1 MAERTVTVEVV
12 HVGPDSRVERRRVE
26 LCEGST
32 VMRAIEL
39 CGIAPSL
46 PAGSIDPA
54 RLGIFGRK
62 VAADQLLRDGDRIEI
77 YRPLVLDPKEARRRR
92 TR

>member
-1 MAERTVTVEVV
+1 MAEGTITVEVV
-12 HVGPDSRVERRRVE
+12 YVGPDSRVERRRVE

-39 CGIAPSL
+39 CGIEPSL

-62 VAADQLLRDGDRIEI
+62 VVPGQRLHDGDRIEV

>member
-1 MAERTVTVEVV
+1 MAERIITVEVV
-12 HVGPDSRVERRRVE
+12 YAGSDSCIERHRVE

-32 VMRAIEL
+32 VMRAIEV
-39 CGIAPSL
+39 CRIEPSL
-46 PAGSIDPA
+46 LAGSIDPA

-62 VAADQLLRDGDRIEI
+62 VAPDQLLHDGDRIEI
-77 YRPLVLDPKEARRRR
+77 YRPLALDPKEARRRR